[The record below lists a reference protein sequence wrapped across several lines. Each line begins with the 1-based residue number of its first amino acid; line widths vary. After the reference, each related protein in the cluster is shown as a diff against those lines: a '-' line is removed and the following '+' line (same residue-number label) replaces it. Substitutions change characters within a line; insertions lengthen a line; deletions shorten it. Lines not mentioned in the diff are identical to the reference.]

1 MATTY
6 SYTSQAK
13 ENEAK
18 AVGVSIP
25 VSYKQSYEVAKFIRG
40 KNVQL
45 AKKMLQDV
53 VDMKRPV
60 PMTRFNRDTGHKHGM
75 AAGRFTINTCTFI
88 LKLLKSAESNA
99 QFKGLSTANL
109 IVRHIAAQKGPTS
122 FRYGR
127 HRRRQAKRAH
137 VEIIVAEQKEAS
149 EKPLIIVEWL
159 SLFVCPQTD
168 PRRPSPREYRHEQL
182 KRVRPSSPQKSKS
195 KKASPKISIFAKIC
209 LKVNQDKQQ

>member
-1 MATTY
+1 MTTY
-6 SYTSQAK
+6 RYTAQASA
-13 ENEAK
+13 NEAK
-18 AVGVSIP
+18 AVGVALP

-60 PMTRFNRDTGHKHGM
+60 PMTRFHGDTGHKHGM
-75 AAGRFTINTCTFI
+75 AAGRFTINTCYFL

-109 IVRHIAAQKGPTS
+109 VVKHIAAQRGPTS

-137 VEIIVAEQKEAS
+137 VEIILSEQKEAPAKKQRAKAAAPKAPAAKAV
-149 EKPLIIVEWL
+149 EKPAEKKQAESKVTA
-159 SLFVCPQTD
+159 PKAD
-168 PRRPSPREYRHEQL
+168 
-182 KRVRPSSPQKSKS
+182 QKEV
-195 KKASPKISIFAKIC
+195 KK
-209 LKVNQDKQQ
+209 

>member
-1 MATTY
+1 MTTY
-6 SYTSQAK
+6 RYTAQASA
-13 ENEAK
+13 NEAK
-18 AVGVSIP
+18 AVGVAIP

-60 PMTRFNRDTGHKHGM
+60 PMTRFHGDTGHKHGM
-75 AAGRFTINTCTFI
+75 AAGRFTINTCGFI

-109 IVRHIAAQKGPTS
+109 IVKHIAAQRGPTT

-127 HRRRQAKRAH
+127 HKRRQAKRAH
-137 VEIIVAEQKEAS
+137 VEIILAEQKATPKKERAKPAQAKQAAAPQPKPAQPA
-149 EKPLIIVEWL
+149 EKKQAEIKAPA
-159 SLFVCPQTD
+159 QKQ
-168 PRRPSPREYRHEQL
+168 EQ
-182 KRVRPSSPQKSKS
+182 KEV
-195 KKASPKISIFAKIC
+195 KK
-209 LKVNQDKQQ
+209 

>member
-1 MATTY
+1 MTTY
-6 SYTSQAK
+6 RYTAK
-13 ENEAK
+13 ASANEAK
-18 AVGVSIP
+18 AVGVALP

-60 PMTRFNRDTGHKHGM
+60 PMTRFHGDTGHKHGM
-75 AAGRFTINTCTFI
+75 AAGRFARNTCTFI
-88 LKLLKSAESNA
+88 LHLLKSAESNA

-109 IVRHIAAQKGPTS
+109 IVKHIAAQKGPTS

-137 VEIIVAEQKEAS
+137 VEIILAEQKESPAKKQRAKAAAPKAPA
-149 EKPLIIVEWL
+149 EKKQAEAKAPA
-159 SLFVCPQTD
+159 PKA
-168 PRRPSPREYRHEQL
+168 EQ
-182 KRVRPSSPQKSKS
+182 KEV
-195 KKASPKISIFAKIC
+195 KK
-209 LKVNQDKQQ
+209 

>member
-18 AVGVSIP
+18 AVGVSMP

-45 AKKMLQDV
+45 AKKMLEDV
-53 VDMKRPV
+53 IDMKRPV

-75 AAGRFTINTCTFI
+75 AAGRFTVNTCTFI

-137 VEIIVAEQKEAS
+137 VEIIVAEQKESS
-149 EKPLIIVEWL
+149 EKPARASASADQQTKSALPARQKQAKKTETKPALPAQAAEPKTAAPKATPVE
-159 SLFVCPQTD
+159 SKPAKTV
-168 PRRPSPREYRHEQL
+168 
-182 KRVRPSSPQKSKS
+182 QKEV
-195 KKASPKISIFAKIC
+195 KK
-209 LKVNQDKQQ
+209 

>member
-6 SYTSQAK
+6 RYTSQTK

-45 AKKMLQDV
+45 AKKMLEDV
-53 VDMKRPV
+53 IDMKRPV

-137 VEIIVAEQKEAS
+137 VEIIVAEQKESS
-149 EKPLIIVEWL
+149 EKPARQKPQAKKPVE
-159 SLFVCPQTD
+159 
-168 PRRPSPREYRHEQL
+168 
-182 KRVRPSSPQKSKS
+182 QKPAAEPKTAAPKTAETKTVQKEV
-195 KKASPKISIFAKIC
+195 KK
-209 LKVNQDKQQ
+209 